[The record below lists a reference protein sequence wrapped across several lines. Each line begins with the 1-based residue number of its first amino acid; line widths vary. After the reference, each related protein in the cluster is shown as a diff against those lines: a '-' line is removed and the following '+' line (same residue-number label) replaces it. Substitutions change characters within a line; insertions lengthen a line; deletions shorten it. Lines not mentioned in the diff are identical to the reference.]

1 MAAKKRG
8 KSGHICER
16 EERDG
21 VGMRMSQ
28 GGEGRRWEWGWEGK
42 EGNGYRGGEEGKGR
56 GGGERVREEGDSQ
69 LILKC
74 LSLWSSE
81 YTLRCLFKK
90 KLAITV
96 ATS

>member
-1 MAAKKRG
+1 MR
-8 KSGHICER
+8 ER
-16 EERDG
+16 KRDG

-28 GGEGRRWEWGWEGK
+28 GGEGRQWEWGWEGK

-69 LILKC
+69 LIIKY

-81 YTLRCLFKK
+81 YTLRCLFKNYCCNF
-90 KLAITV
+90 LTQAVIWV
-96 ATS
+96 I